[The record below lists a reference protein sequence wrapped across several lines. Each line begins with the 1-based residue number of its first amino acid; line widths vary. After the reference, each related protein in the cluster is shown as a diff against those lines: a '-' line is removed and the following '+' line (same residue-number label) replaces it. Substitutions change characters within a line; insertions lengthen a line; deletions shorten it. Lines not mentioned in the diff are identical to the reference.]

1 MFVVRLLLDDDET
14 ADQTVRREVLAA
26 QNRGA
31 NFFDADRAKALAC
44 FKDPKNP
51 LSYDQLHAAWGAM
64 IEAARLAGL
73 ASRRGSVEAVMAQEK
88 GVAGESLSGLQRKG
102 QLHDQAVAEIAGV
115 LREAA
120 NAIFLLKE
128 ELRGAERALK
138 VGRAAV
144 AAMHK

>member
-1 MFVVRLLLDDDET
+1 MFSVRLLLDDDET
-14 ADQTVRREVLAA
+14 ADQQARRTILEA

-31 NFFDADRAKALAC
+31 NFFDEDRAKALGC

-51 LSYDQLHAAWGAM
+51 LSYDQLHKAWQA
-64 IEAARLAGL
+64 ILEAARIAGL
-73 ASRRGSVEAVMAQEK
+73 ASRRGAVESVMAENK
-88 GVAGESLSGLQRKG
+88 GVAGESLAALQRKG
-102 QLHDQAVAEIAGV
+102 QLHDEGVAEIANA

-120 NAIFLLKE
+120 NVIYLLKE
-128 ELRGAERALK
+128 ELQGAERALK